1 MPIDTNSMPASRVH
15 PRKEAVLAELQRVLD
30 STDFRSTPRRRQL
43 LNYLIG
49 ELLAGR
55 ENGLK
60 GYTIATV
67 VFGRDENFDPQT
79 DPIVRLE
86 ARRLRHDLDSYYVS
100 AGRNNPLRI
109 TIPKGQYI
117 PVVEEASVLP
127 GLATPD
133 REDKRQSTTRKRV
146 GWPFMPAFPWSGVG
160 LAGAALVVGLLLLGS
175 MYWFRTT
182 NGEIVHGPA
191 IAVLPFVT
199 YGALAK
205 KDSLGPRMTDAL
217 IRGLDR
223 FPDIRLY
230 SLQEGDG
237 NDADP
242 VSIARDM
249 GLDYLLDGTVILTE
263 NNSSLRVTARL
274 LSVGTRQI
282 VWIGEYNRDYST
294 GSLLNIEDDISASA
308 ASALSE
314 PYGIIRNRKHSK
326 LLNWSS
332 TSSASYDCVMMA
344 YEYRRSLSLDHFNPA
359 IACLEKAVERDPGYA
374 DAWAML
380 GWLQMDAG
388 RFGWAPDNDRSAAYE
403 RGLSSA
409 LHGLSLDGK
418 NINAL
423 KALGSIYHYMGD
435 FALSEQYQR
444 EALKLNPNDPDT
456 LAQLGWR
463 LAVRGNFNEGVTM
476 LQTAIEKSANPP
488 GWYYHLVV
496 IDCYLKNRYDEML
509 KLALA
514 SSVDGSAISWSF
526 VAIAEGKLGRKEE
539 AIKALTRMAQI
550 SPQLARDPFGV
561 YKKHQ
566 ATDAIASALV
576 DGLRNAGWQD
586 PSVAGNS
593 MR

>member
-15 PRKEAVLAELQRVLD
+15 PRKEAVLAELQRILD

-117 PVVEEASVLP
+117 PVVEEVSVLP

-133 REDKRQSTTRKRV
+133 QEDKRQSTTRKRV
-146 GWPFMPAFPWSGVG
+146 GWQFIPAFPWSGVG
-160 LAGAALVVGLLLLGS
+160 LAGAGLVVGLLLLGS

-230 SLQEGDG
+230 SLQEDDG
-237 NDADP
+237 NGADP

-249 GLDYLLDGTVILTE
+249 GLDYLLDGTVILAE

-274 LSVGTRQI
+274 LNVGTRQI

-294 GSLLNIEDDISASA
+294 SSLLNIEDDISASA

-314 PYGIIRNRKHSK
+314 PYGIIRNRKNSK

-344 YEYRRSLSLDHFNPA
+344 YEYRRSLSLDHFKPA

-388 RFGWAPDNDRSAAYE
+388 RFGWAPDNDRSVAYE

-476 LQTAIEKSANPP
+476 LQAAIEKSANPP

-539 AIKALTRMAQI
+539 AIKALARMAQI

-586 PSVAGNS
+586 PPVAGNS